1 MYYQDEDRRFNF
13 LSGLICGSVLG
24 AGLAMLVAPQK
35 GVLPPLS
42 RRGRGRAASGVLR
55 PVIRVLRRPLG

>member
-1 MYYQDEDRRFNF
+1 MYYHDEDRRFNF

-35 GVLPPLS
+35 GVLRPRAL
-42 RRGRGRAASGVLR
+42 RGRSRSKPRVPR
-55 PVIRVLRRPLG
+55 PVLRVLRRPLG

>member
-1 MYYQDEDRRFNF
+1 MYYHDEDRRFNF

-35 GVLPPLS
+35 GVLRPLS
-42 RRGRGRAASGVLR
+42 RRVRGGAASGLLR
-55 PVIRVLRRPLG
+55 PMVRVLRRPLG

>member
-1 MYYQDEDRRFNF
+1 MYYHDKDRRFNF

-35 GVLPPLS
+35 GVLRPSSL
-42 RRGRGRAASGVLR
+42 RGRSRSKPGVLQ
-55 PVIRVLRRPLG
+55 PVLRVLRRSLG